1 MCEHICVFVVCVCKW
16 SQWWSDTHGAMSAF
30 ENSRRRVEDKRQR
43 ERKKEKKEEGA
54 EGQSQ
59 IYLQNH
65 AFAILSWFYTCL
77 TKRHL
82 QDDYQSAD
90 TNLTDFKLPFT
101 MIRKRVRNLNY
112 DRLRSILKLFFFV
125 VVFVQPA
132 SVKLRWILNGW
143 FISTLTTHTL
153 I

>member
-1 MCEHICVFVVCVCKW
+1 MCVCCVCMQVE
-16 SQWWSDTHGAMSAF
+16 SVVIRHP
-30 ENSRRRVEDKRQR
+30 RRHVSLWEQQETCRGQKAAW
-43 ERKKEKKEEGA
+43 KEKGKKEEGA

-112 DRLRSILKLFFFV
+112 ERLRSILKLFFFF

-143 FISTLTTHTL
+143 FISTVTTHTL